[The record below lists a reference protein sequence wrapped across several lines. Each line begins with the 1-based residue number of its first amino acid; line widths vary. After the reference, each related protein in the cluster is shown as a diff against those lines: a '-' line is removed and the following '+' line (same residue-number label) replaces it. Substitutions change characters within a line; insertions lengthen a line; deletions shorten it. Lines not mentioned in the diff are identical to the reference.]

1 MSSDHVQ
8 VGHVP
13 AIPVAVVR
21 RQARAS
27 DLPRIVP
34 EGCGL
39 VWAYLRSQQLKGGR
53 NVAIYRDG
61 SIRLEVGVEMDRP
74 FIGNG
79 DIVASTT
86 PAGLAAS
93 IVHFGPYHTL
103 ATAHAAIRDWCAG
116 HQHRLAGPSW
126 ELYGHWQPEWDDH
139 PSRIRTDIF
148 YQLAES

>member
-8 VGHVP
+8 VGRVP

-27 DLPRIVP
+27 ELPRVVP
-34 EGCGL
+34 EGCGR

-74 FIGNG
+74 FPSNG

-86 PAGLAAS
+86 PAGLAAW

-103 ATAHAAIRDWCAG
+103 GAAHTAIREWCVA

-126 ELYGHWQPEWDDH
+126 ELYGHWQAEWDDH

-148 YQLAES
+148 YQLTDT